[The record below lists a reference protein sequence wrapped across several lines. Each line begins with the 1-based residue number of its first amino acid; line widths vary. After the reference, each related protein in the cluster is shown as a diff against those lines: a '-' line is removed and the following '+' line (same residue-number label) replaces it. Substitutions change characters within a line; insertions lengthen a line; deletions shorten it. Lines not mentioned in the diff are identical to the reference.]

1 MESDVFGGFL
11 VDLNTANIVILT
23 SSLLIDRCCRLP
35 VELRGALRRQLEE
48 EDMQQD
54 VQCLLQ
60 PLQLRAAG
68 HRPGDTPP
76 LPLL

>member
-1 MESDVFGGFL
+1 
-11 VDLNTANIVILT
+11 
-23 SSLLIDRCCRLP
+23 LLSADRCCRLP
-35 VELRGALRRQLEE
+35 VKLHGALRQKLEE
-48 EDMQQD
+48 QDVQQD
-54 VQCLLQ
+54 VQRLLQ